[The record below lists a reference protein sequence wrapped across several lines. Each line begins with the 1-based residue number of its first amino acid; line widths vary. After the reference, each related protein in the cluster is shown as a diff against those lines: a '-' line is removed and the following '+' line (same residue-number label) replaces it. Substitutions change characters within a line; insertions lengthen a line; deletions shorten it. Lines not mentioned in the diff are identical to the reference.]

1 MAQTQGNDRRE
12 FFRINDRVI
21 VDFRPI
27 EQEQATV
34 IGQRLQ
40 SPTSQQ
46 DNQQLRTLESAFTHL
61 VDQINHQDRDIARA
75 LRMLDDKLNLI
86 HRQIRNLVQPV
97 ETEKARD
104 VNLSGGG
111 MALISDQSLPAKTQL
126 EVSIQLIPS
135 AITITAVAR
144 VISCKPIDDG
154 YHLRM
159 AFVHMDEYDRNLLVK
174 HTLSRQAEQLRA
186 ERADEV

>member
-21 VDFRPI
+21 VEFRPV
-27 EQEQATV
+27 EQEQATI

-40 SPTSQQ
+40 SHTNRQ

-61 VDQINHQDRDIARA
+61 VDQINHQDREVARA

-86 HRQIRNLVQPV
+86 HRQMRNLVQPV

-111 MALISDQSLPAKTQL
+111 MALISDQSVPPKTQL
-126 EVSIQLIPS
+126 EVTLQLIPS
-135 AITITAVAR
+135 AVIITAIAR
-144 VISCKPIDDG
+144 VISCMPVDDG

-186 ERADEV
+186 ERAGEV

>member
-1 MAQTQGNDRRE
+1 MAEVQGNDRRE

-21 VDFRPI
+21 VEFRPI
-27 EQEQATV
+27 EAAQASAIGERLHQNTAEQA
-34 IGQRLQ
+34 
-40 SPTSQQ
+40 
-46 DNQQLRTLESAFTHL
+46 NQQLRTMESAFTHL

-97 ETEKARD
+97 ETEKTRD

-111 MALISDQSLPAKTQL
+111 MALISDEMVPPKTQL
-126 EVSIQLIPS
+126 EVTIQLIPS
-135 AITITAVAR
+135 AVTITAVAR
-144 VISCKPIDDG
+144 VISCRPEDAG
-154 YHLRM
+154 HLLRM
-159 AFVHMDEYDRNLLVK
+159 AFIHMDEYDRNLLVK

-186 ERADEV
+186 ERAGET

>member
-111 MALISDQSLPAKTQL
+111 MALISDQSLPPKTQL
-126 EVSIQLIPS
+126 EVTIQLIPS

-144 VISCKPIDDG
+144 VISSKPVDDG

-186 ERADEV
+186 ERADET